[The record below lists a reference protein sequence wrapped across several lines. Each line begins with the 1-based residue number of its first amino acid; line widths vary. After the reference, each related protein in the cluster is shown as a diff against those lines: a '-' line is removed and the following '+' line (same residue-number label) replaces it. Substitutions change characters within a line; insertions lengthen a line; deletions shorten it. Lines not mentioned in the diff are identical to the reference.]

1 MSSVRYF
8 LGRDFQP
15 AAAAAAYFGEL
26 EEALI
31 HGGIDPGMIKSDAQ
45 TTKQCKLLRSTSQ
58 LACLLFLLSEK
69 ARVSCLPHNTAP
81 AQGETCLAFCGP
93 FLSYATQSPHATAHN
108 GHEHGNICV

>member
-58 LACLLFLLSEK
+58 LACLLFLLS
-69 ARVSCLPHNTAP
+69 LH
-81 AQGETCLAFCGP
+81 TCLDRFCRKGSRFLLAAQHSTGTGRDMPRLLRSFP
-93 FLSYATQSPHATAHN
+93 FLCNTVAACDRT
-108 GHEHGNICV
+108 